1 MIIHILVYSGHKGD
15 PANVQGNQYTE
26 TYHTD
31 VYIAIFVL
39 LIYTGQVGSTELEEQ
54 IVIQRS
60 SKLIPVSGGAIMP
73 GARVLVRAQLNR
85 PEFNGRIGIVER
97 QSLFAGVPG
106 NRAWIVV
113 LDRGEVMLLF
123 PFEMELLDSQ

>member
-1 MIIHILVYSGHKGD
+1 
-15 PANVQGNQYTE
+15 
-26 TYHTD
+26 
-31 VYIAIFVL
+31 
-39 LIYTGQVGSTELEEQ
+39 
-54 IVIQRS
+54 
-60 SKLIPVSGGAIMP
+60 
-73 GARVLVRAQLNR
+73 VLVRAQLGR